1 MWAIKICVFL
11 LLLLTGISFMMY
23 SEPLTR
29 FFGKSSWAEYRMRQ
43 MGGTYFL
50 WKIVG
55 LVLIVIGFLFL
66 VGTLDPILWP

>member
-1 MWAIKICVFL
+1 MWAVKIL
-11 LLLLTGISFMMY
+11 LFAVLFIVGLLMMIY

-29 FFGKSSWAEYRMRQ
+29 FFGKAAWAEYRMST

-55 LVLIVIGFLFL
+55 LVFIILGFLFL
-66 VGTLDPILWP
+66 VGTLNFLFV